1 MTTRLRDVLT
11 KMTSLLAQA
20 GIDTPARDAR
30 ALMARA
36 VNQPADRLTLMLD
49 DPIDLA
55 SQHKAEAL
63 VARRSAREPLSH
75 IIGTQQFFEHVF
87 HVSPAVLDP
96 RPETECLVRAA
107 LEEAF
112 THILDLGTG
121 SGCILLSLLAA
132 RPASSGIGT
141 DVSFDALNVAMSNA
155 AAIGI
160 EQRAMFLQSDWFS
173 AVTGRFDLIVS
184 NPPYIAK
191 HEMTDLAPELAYEPR
206 LALTDDADGLSA
218 YRQIVPQAK
227 SFLQP
232 GGRVMLEVGWQQGQ
246 PVAQMF
252 QEAGYSRVRIRPD
265 LDGRDRV
272 VEGALG

>member
-11 KMTSLLAQA
+11 KMTCLLAQA

-36 VNQPADRLTLMLD
+36 VDKPADRLTLMLD

-55 SQHKAEAL
+55 AQSQAEAL
-63 VARRSAREPLSH
+63 AVRRGAREPLSH
-75 IIGTQQFFEHVF
+75 IIGTRQFFEHVF
-87 HVSPAVLDP
+87 RVSPDVLDP

-107 LEEAF
+107 LDGAF
-112 THILDLGTG
+112 THVLDLGTG

-132 RPASSGIGT
+132 RSASSGIGT
-141 DVSFDALNVAMSNA
+141 DVSFDALEVAMSNA
-155 AAIGI
+155 AAIGV

-173 AVTGRFDLIVS
+173 AVEGRFDLIVS
-184 NPPYIAK
+184 NPPYIAAQ
-191 HEMTDLAPELAYEPR
+191 EMTQLAPELAYEPR
-206 LALTDDADGLSA
+206 LALTDDGDGLSA

-227 SFLQP
+227 SFLEP
-232 GGRVMLEVGWQQGQ
+232 GGRIILEVGWRQGQ
-246 PVAQMF
+246 SVARMMQD
-252 QEAGYSRVRIRPD
+252 AGYGQVRIRPD

-272 VEGALG
+272 VEATLG